1 MKHFAF
7 TMILLF
13 SLILAA
19 VAGDLRS
26 DREKF
31 QGANLTK
38 DATQTQ
44 SGITVLTDSLGNQYY
59 NITLKKLSEAVYL
72 TESGQVLVLLPAE
85 LNTDQRGYIISQLS
99 TWQLEARAFQKK

>member
-7 TMILLF
+7 TMILLL
-13 SLILAA
+13 SVILA
-19 VAGDLRS
+19 VAAS
-26 DREKF
+26 EKF

-72 TESGQVLVLLPAE
+72 TESGQVLVILPAE
-85 LNTDQRGYIISQLS
+85 LNQDQRGYIISQLS